1 MNAANLARSVAA
13 ALVMAASGTAA
24 LAQGGDIYSRL
35 FEMKE
40 MDRNKDGMVSKEEFL
55 AMVGKLWLEPHE
67 GGAPRIHAVQPPT
80 PMRRKASNSSA
91 VHMRAPGP
99 CIPPQTVLSQ
109 RWQRRSARGS
119 PDCGPLRR
127 SPDVPTRLARDPS

>member
-55 AMVGKLWLEPHE
+55 AMVGKLWDMHSLEVKIK
-67 GGAPRIHAVQPPT
+67 GDKMT
-80 PMRRKASNSSA
+80 PEQIKEIEKILGR
-91 VHMRAPGP
+91 
-99 CIPPQTVLSQ
+99 TF
-109 RWQRRSARGS
+109 GS
-119 PDCGPLRR
+119 R
-127 SPDVPTRLARDPS
+127 